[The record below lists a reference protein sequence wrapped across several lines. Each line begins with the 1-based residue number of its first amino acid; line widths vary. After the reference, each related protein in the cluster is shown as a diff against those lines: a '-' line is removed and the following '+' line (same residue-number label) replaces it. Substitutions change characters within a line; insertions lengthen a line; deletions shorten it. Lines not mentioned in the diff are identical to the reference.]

1 MPQRRSVTPAMPQKS
16 VFQQFKTVRT
26 AFDVGIRRQTPI
38 QAVPHAGR
46 VGDGPPQQKPR
57 QRAVVERFRLQ
68 RLGQLQHVIRQRV
81 VGREV
86 VEFLHGVG
94 TNEGIV
100 APHQF
105 QRVADAGASPGD
117 GWYHE

>member
-1 MPQRRSVTPAMPQKS
+1 MYHK
-16 VFQQFKTVRT
+16 
-26 AFDVGIRRQTPI
+26 DV
-38 QAVPHAGR
+38 QAVPHASR

-68 RLGQLQHVIRQRV
+68 GLGQLQHVIRQRV

-105 QRVADAGASPGD
+105 QRVADAWGVPTTQQHVPGWWWWWRD
-117 GWYHE
+117 GGVEGGVV